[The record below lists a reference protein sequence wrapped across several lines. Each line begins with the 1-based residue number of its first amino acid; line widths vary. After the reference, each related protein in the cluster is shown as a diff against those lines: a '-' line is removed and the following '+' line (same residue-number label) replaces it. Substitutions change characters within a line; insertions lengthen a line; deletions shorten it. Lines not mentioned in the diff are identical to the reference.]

1 MSDLQGLRVGIGTD
15 VHAFAT
21 DQSRPLTVAG
31 LHWPGE
37 PGLESVTVVPGAL
50 VHVVGLH
57 GGAGIST
64 IAGLL
69 REEAANL
76 ALPGAA
82 AHENN
87 MTWPVSSVPGAPVNV
102 IAVARTH
109 YHGLLAAERFAL
121 AWAAGVLPGRLLGI
135 VFVDD
140 GPQLAK
146 AQLKAIDRI
155 GRMTPHG
162 WRIPWAEAW
171 RLAPPA
177 LKASSPRVRWIIRR
191 IRKLAQN
198 PPTEGKK

>member
-1 MSDLQGLRVGIGTD
+1 
-15 VHAFAT
+15 
-21 DQSRPLTVAG
+21 VA
-31 LHWPGE
+31 LGE
-37 PGLESVTVVPGAL
+37 PGLEGVTVVPGAL

-64 IAGLL
+64 IASLL
-69 REEAANL
+69 SEEAADL

-82 AHENN
+82 AHEHR
-87 MTWPVSSVPGAPVNV
+87 MSWPVSSVPGAPVNV

-109 YHGLLAAERFAL
+109 YHGLQAAERFAL

-146 AQLKAIDRI
+146 AQLKAIERV

-162 WRIPWAEAW
+162 WRVPWAESW
-171 RLAPPA
+171 RLARPS
-177 LKASSPRVRWIIRR
+177 LKASSPRVRWIVRR
-191 IRKLAQN
+191 IRRLAQN
-198 PPTEGKK
+198 PPTEGNK